1 MRQISRTIFGQR
13 KLAGLFNRFDRALV
27 FQSADP
33 FKLILGHNATIAYL
47 HLPGVLQSYSPFYF
61 NMSRHHGDLLAVQP
75 GVMSML
81 I

>member
-1 MRQISRTIFGQR
+1 
-13 KLAGLFNRFDRALV
+13 
-27 FQSADP
+27 
-33 FKLILGHNATIAYL
+33 LGHNATIACL